1 MKSVKKLKKWEVVG
15 SLKQGHYVDVFTIY
29 YLTGS
34 VVLIDMEYSDVNYAA
49 FDVGAFF
56 CEFSGKKL

>member
-1 MKSVKKLKKWEVVG
+1 MF
-15 SLKQGHYVDVFTIY
+15 YYNYY

-56 CEFSGKKL
+56 CEFAGKAIAR